1 MQFLDKTGVG
11 TLWSMCKTKF
21 ALKDHSHN
29 YLPLSGGTLT
39 GDLLFSN
46 SGTTFRQIRGTCG
59 DNDFW
64 RIGGGA
70 TGNNAG
76 YMEIATADDGTEP
89 IYVRQYSGTFSTIT
103 RTATLLD
110 GSGNTSFPGTVA
122 AAKFKGALEGN
133 ASTATNADTVDGY
146 HASSLWKSDGGI
158 WNPGANISLTA
169 SGNDQEWSFDIRRNG
184 YTGCY
189 WHVWDSALN
198 TLLKVNADNGKV
210 YAPYNFVGNLEGNA
224 STASNASAVNGHTVN
239 ANVPSNAKFTDT
251 NTWRPIQDNL
261 TSTSTSE
268 SLSANQGRILKGLVD
283 GKANSSHTHSWSQI
297 SGVPATATRWPSWGE
312 VTSKP
317 DLKNWSETKSYID
330 NKTAS
335 SGGVDSLPIGTELM
349 SYNGSNIF
357 GDKFVKEDGKY
368 YKRSETSFDFGPI
381 KSINP
386 DRKYIETNTEE
397 GSTVLIYFNGYYY
410 TKKYNKWCKSQTID
424 GQFSE
429 APELKDYSDYGYIGN
444 GAFYNYFD
452 SRVIILG
459 GSQYSVPNRLS
470 ISYYKNGYFLTQ
482 QGITKDFETYTNPEH
497 GTFSLCENEGYF
509 WVEDSTNYYLC
520 IYDYTGKLLAKSK
533 YSYNDNLGSF
543 RKVAYCKA
551 TNTAYVSTYVNST
564 HSEGIIYFDKNTAK
578 MNQCSDNVYR
588 NTFASIV
595 ISAVKDS
602 EEFTVSDCY
611 ENFQTYKFS
620 TKGLQPYYKLQ
631 IFSISILN
639 GVTYVRCRYHSTNYN
654 NYDCRHLIE
663 ITGLYSSDIYCQAKN
678 SPSTFVKVK

>member
-1 MQFLDKTGVG
+1 MQVLDRTGVG
-11 TLWSMCKTKF
+11 TLWSICKTKF

-89 IYVRQYSGTFSTIT
+89 IYVRQYSGLFSTIT

-133 ASTATNADTVDGY
+133 ASTA
-146 HASSLWKSDGGI
+146 S
-158 WNPGANISLTA
+158 
-169 SGNDQEWSFDIRRNG
+169 
-184 YTGCY
+184 
-189 WHVWDSALN
+189 
-198 TLLKVNADNGKV
+198 
-210 YAPYNFVGNLEGNA
+210 NA
-224 STASNASAVNGHTVN
+224 STVNGHTVN

-268 SLSANQGRILKGLVD
+268 SLSANQGRILKSLVD

-297 SGVPATATRWPSWGE
+297 SGAPATATRWPSWGE
-312 VTSKP
+312 VTGKP
-317 DLKNWSETKSYID
+317 GSFTPSSHTHDWSQVTGKPELKNWSDTKSYID

-381 KSINP
+381 KSISP
-386 DRKYIETNTEE
+386 DRKYIEANTEE
-397 GSTVLIYFNGYYY
+397 ESTVLIYFNGYYY
-410 TKKYNKWCKSQTID
+410 TKKNSKWCKSQTID

-429 APELKDYSDYGYIGN
+429 APELKNYSNYDYIGN
-444 GAFYNYFD
+444 GAFYSYFNKK
-452 SRVIILG
+452 VIILG
-459 GSQYSVPNRLS
+459 GSQYSVPNGLS
-470 ISYYKNGYFLTQ
+470 ISYYKDGYFLTDS
-482 QGITKDFETYTNPEH
+482 GITRDFKTYTSPET
-497 GTFSLCENEGYF
+497 GRFNLCKNEGYF

-520 IYDYTGKLLAKSK
+520 IYDYTGRLLAKSK
-533 YSYNDNLGSF
+533 YSHTDHLGSF
-543 RKVAYCKA
+543 RNVAYCKT
-551 TNTAYVSTYVNST
+551 TNTAYVSTYIGDTNY
-564 HSEGIIYFDKNTAK
+564 EGVIYFNKNTSK
-578 MNQCSDNVYR
+578 MKKCLGNVYR
-588 NTFASIV
+588 NIFGSIV
-595 ISAVKDS
+595 ISAVEDS

-611 ENFQTYKFS
+611 ENFPTYNFS
-620 TKGLQPYYKLQ
+620 TKGLLPSCKLQ

-639 GVTYVRCRYHSTNYN
+639 GVTYVRCRYHNTYYD

-663 ITGLYSSDIYCQAKN
+663 ITGLYSNDIYCQAKN
-678 SPSTFVKVK
+678 SPSTFVKIK

>member
-1 MQFLDKTGVG
+1 MQVLDRTGVG
-11 TLWSMCKTKF
+11 TLWSICKTKF

-133 ASTATNADTVDGY
+133 ASTA
-146 HASSLWKSDGGI
+146 
-158 WNPGANISLTA
+158 
-169 SGNDQEWSFDIRRNG
+169 
-184 YTGCY
+184 
-189 WHVWDSALN
+189 
-198 TLLKVNADNGKV
+198 
-210 YAPYNFVGNLEGNA
+210 
-224 STASNASAVNGHTVN
+224 SNAATVNGHTVN

-268 SLSANQGRILKGLVD
+268 SLSANQGRILKSLVD

-297 SGVPATATRWPSWGE
+297 SGAPATATRWPSWGE
-312 VTSKP
+312 VTGKP
-317 DLKNWSETKSYID
+317 GSFTPSSHTHDWSQVTGKPELKNWSETKSYID

-335 SGGVDSLPIGTELM
+335 SGGFNSLPIGTELM

-381 KSINP
+381 KSISP
-386 DRKYIETNTEE
+386 DRKYIEANTEE

-410 TKKYNKWCKSQTID
+410 TKKYDKWCKSQTID

-429 APELKDYSDYGYIGN
+429 APELKDYSNYDYIGN
-444 GAFYNYFD
+444 GAFYSYFNKK
-452 SRVIILG
+452 VIILW
-459 GSQYSVPNRLS
+459 GSQYSVPNG
-470 ISYYKNGYFLTQ
+470 ISVDYYKDGYFLTY
-482 QGITKDFETYTNPEH
+482 QGITKDFKTYTNPEH
-497 GTFSLCENEGYF
+497 GTFRLCENEGYF

-533 YSYNDNLGSF
+533 YSYTDHLGSF
-543 RKVAYCKA
+543 RNVAYCKA

-564 HSEGIIYFDKNTAK
+564 NYEGVIYFNKNTSK
-578 MNQCSDNVYR
+578 MKECLGNVYR
-588 NTFASIV
+588 NIFGSIV
-595 ISAVKDS
+595 ISAVEDS

-611 ENFQTYKFS
+611 ENFPTYKFS
-620 TKGLQPYYKLQ
+620 TKGLHPSYKLQ

-639 GVTYVRCRYHSTNYN
+639 GVTYVRCRYHNTYYD

-663 ITGLYSSDIYCQAKN
+663 ITGLYSNDIYCQAKN

>member
-1 MQFLDKTGVG
+1 MQVLDRTGVG
-11 TLWSMCKTKF
+11 TLWSICKTKF

-110 GSGNTSFPGTVA
+110 GSGNTSFPGTVT

-133 ASTATNADTVDGY
+133 ASTA
-146 HASSLWKSDGGI
+146 S
-158 WNPGANISLTA
+158 
-169 SGNDQEWSFDIRRNG
+169 
-184 YTGCY
+184 
-189 WHVWDSALN
+189 
-198 TLLKVNADNGKV
+198 
-210 YAPYNFVGNLEGNA
+210 NA
-224 STASNASAVNGHTVN
+224 STVNGHTVN

-251 NTWRPIQDNL
+251 NTWRPIHDNL

-268 SLSANQGRILKGLVD
+268 SLSANQGRVLKGLVD

-297 SGVPATATRWPSWGE
+297 SGTPATATRWPSWGE
-312 VTSKP
+312 VTGKPSYFTPISHTHDWSQVTGKP
-317 DLKNWSETKSYID
+317 DLKNWNETKSYID

-335 SGGVDSLPIGTELM
+335 SGGIDSLPIGTELM

-386 DRKYIETNTEE
+386 NRKYIETTTEE

-410 TKKYNKWCKSQTID
+410 TKKHSKWCKSQTID

-429 APELKDYSDYGYIGN
+429 APELKGYSDYDYIGN
-444 GAFYNYFD
+444 GAFCSYFD
-452 SRVIILG
+452 KKVIILG
-459 GSQYSVPNRLS
+459 GSQYSLPDKIS
-470 ISYYKNGYFLTQ
+470 IAYYKNGYFLTY
-482 QGITKDFETYTNPEH
+482 QGITKDFKTYTNPER
-497 GTFSLCENEGYF
+497 GTFNLCENEGYF
-509 WVEDSTNYYLC
+509 WVEDSTNDYLC

-533 YSYNDNLGSF
+533 YSYTDHLGSF
-543 RKVAYCKA
+543 RNVAYCKA

-564 HSEGIIYFDKNTAK
+564 NYEGVIYFDKNTAK

-588 NTFASIV
+588 NIFGSIV
-595 ISAVKDS
+595 ISAVEDS

-611 ENFQTYKFS
+611 ENFPTYKFS
-620 TKGLQPYYKLQ
+620 TKGLHPSYKLQ

-639 GVTYVRCRYHSTNYN
+639 GVTYVRCRYHNTYYD

-663 ITGLYSSDIYCQAKN
+663 ITGLYSNDIYCQAKN
-678 SPSTFVKVK
+678 SPSAFVKVK

>member
-1 MQFLDKTGVG
+1 MQVLDRTGVG
-11 TLWSMCKTKF
+11 TLWSICKTKF

-110 GSGNTSFPGTVA
+110 GNGNTSFPGTVA

-133 ASTATNADTVDGY
+133 ASTA
-146 HASSLWKSDGGI
+146 S
-158 WNPGANISLTA
+158 
-169 SGNDQEWSFDIRRNG
+169 
-184 YTGCY
+184 
-189 WHVWDSALN
+189 
-198 TLLKVNADNGKV
+198 
-210 YAPYNFVGNLEGNA
+210 NA
-224 STASNASAVNGHTVN
+224 STVNGHTVN

-251 NTWRPIQDNL
+251 NTWRPIHDNL

-297 SGVPATATRWPSWGE
+297 SGAPATATRWPSWGE

-317 DLKNWSETKSYID
+317 DLKSWNETKSYID

-335 SGGVDSLPIGTELM
+335 SGGFDSLPIGTELM

-386 DRKYIETNTEE
+386 NRKYIETTTEN

-410 TKKYNKWCKSQTID
+410 TKKNSKWCKSQTID

-429 APELKDYSDYGYIGN
+429 APELKDYSNYGYVGN
-444 GAFYNYFD
+444 GAFYSYYYNK
-452 SRVIILG
+452 VIILG
-459 GSQYSVPNRLS
+459 GSQYSVPDGLS
-470 ISYYKNGYFLTQ
+470 IRYYKDGYFLTDS
-482 QGITKDFETYTNPEH
+482 GITRDFKTYISPKTGSFN
-497 GTFSLCENEGYF
+497 LCENEGYF
-509 WVEDSTNYYLC
+509 WTGNVYGDPYLS
-520 IYDYTGKLLAKSK
+520 IYDYTGTFITKFDISK
-533 YSYNDNLGSF
+533 DEFLGSF
-543 RKVAYCKA
+543 RNVAYCKT

-564 HSEGIIYFDKNTAK
+564 SYEGVIYFDKNTAK
-578 MNQCSDNVYR
+578 MNRCSDNVVR
-588 NTFASIV
+588 NIFGSIV
-595 ISAVKDS
+595 ISAVEDS

-611 ENFQTYKFS
+611 ENFPTYKFS
-620 TKGLQPYYKLQ
+620 TKGLNTSYKLD

-639 GVTYVRCRYHSTNYN
+639 GVPYVRCRYHNTYYD

-663 ITGLYSSDIYCQAKN
+663 ITGLYSNDIYCQAKN
-678 SPSTFVKVK
+678 SPSTFVKIK